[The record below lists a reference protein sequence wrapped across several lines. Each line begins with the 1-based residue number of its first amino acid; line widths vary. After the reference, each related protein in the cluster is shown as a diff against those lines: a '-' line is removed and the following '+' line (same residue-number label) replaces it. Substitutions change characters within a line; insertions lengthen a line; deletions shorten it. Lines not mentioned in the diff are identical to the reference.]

1 MGDEMSMHPVLK
13 RNEDR
18 LTFLSLN
25 DVVKRTT
32 LSRSTILVMVRE
44 GRFPQ
49 PVRLGYSRTA
59 YVEAEVV
66 EWMEEAIRATRE
78 GGAPKEERLWAVGGG
93 QQAA

>member
-1 MGDEMSMHPVLK
+1 MGDPMSIYPTLK
-13 RNEDR
+13 KNNEN

-25 DVVKRTT
+25 DVVKKTT

-44 GRFPQ
+44 NRFPQ

-78 GGAPKEERLWAVGGG
+78 SGAPKEERLWSVDR
-93 QQAA
+93 AA